1 MDVET
6 ETTRDWAKDIDT
18 ETPSRLSLISATTCR
33 IVYTVDETPIK
44 HGNRELGSQAYLVK
58 MPSPVKGKAHT
69 EMASKLK
76 TVKTPA
82 QLNTTS
88 TAAGFYMRMTFL
100 IPPTPPN
107 SPKTGTLLQI

>member
-33 IVYTVDETPIK
+33 IVYTV
-44 HGNRELGSQAYLVK
+44 
-58 MPSPVKGKAHT
+58 SPGKGKAHA